1 MVEWKSNTCNCKD
14 KAMLK
19 RTIVLIIVVASVLW
33 LLTHQH
39 HPATCHWSDS
49 DLVLQEHH
57 TNTPG
62 VVCDPQ

>member
-1 MVEWKSNTCNCKD
+1 
-14 KAMLK
+14 MLK